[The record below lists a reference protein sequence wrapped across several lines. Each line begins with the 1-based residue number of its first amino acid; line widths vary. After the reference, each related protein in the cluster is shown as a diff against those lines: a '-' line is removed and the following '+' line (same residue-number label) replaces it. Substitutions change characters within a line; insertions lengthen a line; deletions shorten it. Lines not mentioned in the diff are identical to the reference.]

1 MKATAWPGL
10 PVIGAMIATR
20 EGVRAAARFAA
31 TALGTALV
39 LIAALAPALLGQP
52 AAFADNVVTYP
63 LGLARHETPAAS
75 PLPGHLLASAGPTG
89 RLAAIGLLLLA
100 GLVITVSLVLRPPR
114 DARSAALCLALGLT
128 LLFSLAP
135 AGRFGYFSYPA
146 ALLGWLAL
154 TGQVRKGASPG
165 DRARPNPGLDRAPPL
180 RP

>member
-1 MKATAWPGL
+1 
-10 PVIGAMIATR
+10 V
-20 EGVRAAARFAA
+20 
-31 TALGTALV
+31 
-39 LIAALAPALLGQP
+39 
-52 AAFADNVVTYP
+52 FADNVVAYP
-63 LGLARHETPAAS
+63 LGLARHETPAVS

-100 GLVITVSLVLRPPR
+100 GLVITVSLVLRPPL

-135 AGRFGYFSYPA
+135 AGRFGYFSYPS

-165 DRARPNPGLDRAPPL
+165 DRAQPNPGLHRAPPL